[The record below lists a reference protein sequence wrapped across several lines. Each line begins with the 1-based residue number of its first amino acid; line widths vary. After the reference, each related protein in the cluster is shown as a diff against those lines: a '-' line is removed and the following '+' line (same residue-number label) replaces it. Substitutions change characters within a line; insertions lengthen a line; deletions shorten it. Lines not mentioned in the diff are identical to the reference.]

1 MRIITCDRC
10 GATLPE
16 PEYENAGYVSLQW
29 RGIRTSE
36 LTENPF
42 EDWDLC
48 EDCFNEIEKYIK
60 IKPIKIKQEEK
71 FQKIVESVD
80 AGKKPKEKKVDQ
92 GTVGALYD
100 AGWTVRA
107 IAKEVKCSD
116 ERVRQILREIRPDYP
131 KEARNDT
138 SGSN

>member
-1 MRIITCDRC
+1 MRIITCNRC

-48 EDCFNEIEKYIK
+48 EDCFKDIEKFIK
-60 IKPIKIKQEEK
+60 IKPLKAEK
-71 FQKIVESVD
+71 EKKFKEIAESVD
-80 AGKKPKEKKVDQ
+80 AGKKQRKQRSTKEQ
-92 GTVGALYD
+92 SEPCTMPCG
-100 AGWTVRA
+100 R
-107 IAKEVKCSD
+107 
-116 ERVRQILREIRPDYP
+116 
-131 KEARNDT
+131 
-138 SGSN
+138 SGRSPRK

>member
-48 EDCFNEIEKYIK
+48 EDCFNDIEKFIK
-60 IKPIKIKQEEK
+60 IKPLKAEK
-71 FQKIVESVD
+71 EKKFKEVIESVD
-80 AGKKPKEKKVDQ
+80 AGKKQKEAKIDK

-100 AGWTVRA
+100 AMWSVRE

-116 ERVRQILREIRPDYP
+116 ERVRQILREIRPGYA
-131 KEARNDT
+131 KEAKDDT
-138 SGSN
+138 GGSN

>member
-10 GATLPE
+10 GAKIQE

-36 LTENPF
+36 ISENPF

-48 EDCFNEIEKYIK
+48 GDCFNDIEKFIK
-60 IKPIKIKQEEK
+60 IKPLKADKEK
-71 FQKIVESVD
+71 KFKEIIESVD
-80 AGKKPKEKKVDQ
+80 AGKKQKESKIDK

-100 AGWTVRA
+100 AMWSVRE

-116 ERVRQILREIRPDYP
+116 ERVRQILREIRPGYP
-131 KEARNDT
+131 KEGKDDT
-138 SGSN
+138 GGSN